1 MTVGET
7 LSMYFS
13 EIFPNLTP
21 DISDVT
27 IKYSGVGDRSGL
39 RVALQKGIYYGML
52 PNSAVDLHPDREMS
66 DRAFSQLLRKH
77 FGVGITADESL
88 LTQSDYERFMATIR
102 GSFSYHILQLL
113 NAPEEAITPTKTV
126 PSESKLSNANNY
138 YLLEKV
144 YSILQDNYVSGQKF
158 NEANLIYGAAE

>member
-1 MTVGET
+1 
-7 LSMYFS
+7 MYFS

-21 DISDVT
+21 AMEDVT

-88 LTQSDYERFMATIR
+88 LTQDDYE
-102 GSFSYHILQLL
+102 
-113 NAPEEAITPTKTV
+113 
-126 PSESKLSNANNY
+126 
-138 YLLEKV
+138 
-144 YSILQDNYVSGQKF
+144 
-158 NEANLIYGAAE
+158 